1 MPDEATVPCPV
12 CGSMN
17 KPGARFCAD
26 CGIKLDIAA
35 KIADEKP
42 AAQEP
47 SPELEGL
54 LKDML
59 DQEIKTSE
67 AAKDEDNIDDL
78 LDSLVISEETKCPLC
93 GAAVAA
99 GNDLCPECGHELVT
113 RKEEE
118 PFAED
123 LEKELEKL
131 ATAVEKR
138 EAEPAK
144 AAPAPAQATPMKAAP
159 SAMPKAAPA
168 QAPPFKAVPPVSPEA
183 PPVQAPP
190 ARAAPPSKPGA
201 PAPRREAPSPKPEA
215 KPVVQAT
222 LKKAETPAP
231 KAKAAPAAAEPE
243 EEFEG
248 EISIDVTEDELP
260 KVHIFGSR
268 FVDIVVIVTVIL
280 IFGIFIGL
288 GMYTWAN
295 FTGLNVAILFSI
307 AGGGMGATWMLFRA
321 STSAVAEGDRLLR
334 DGKYAEAL
342 AHYNRAIRIESRPTG
357 AWTSRGVALKRLGK
371 YDEAMRSHNMAIK
384 LSKRNEV
391 ALCNKADLLFRAGR
405 YEDAIEYYERAL
417 EVRPKYAVAWN
428 NKAIVLARL
437 GKLDEANSAE
447 SMAIK
452 IRPKYAAAWI
462 NKGQIMAKLG
472 RTNEAKVC
480 YQRARTLTS

>member
-1 MPDEATVPCPV
+1 MPDEATVTCPV
-12 CGSMN
+12 CGAMN
-17 KPGARFCAD
+17 KAGERLCAE
-26 CGIKLDIAA
+26 CGIKLDVAA
-35 KIADEKP
+35 AMVDEKS
-42 AAQEP
+42 AMQES

-54 LKDML
+54 LKGML
-59 DQEIKTSE
+59 DQEAKASE
-67 AAKDEDNIDDL
+67 AKDEENIDDL
-78 LDSLVISEETKCPLC
+78 LDSLVISEETKCPVC
-93 GAAVAA
+93 GATVAA
-99 GNDLCPECGHELVT
+99 GNDLCPECGHELVPK
-113 RKEEE
+113 KEGEE

-123 LEKELEKL
+123 LERELEKL
-131 ATAVEKR
+131 ATAVERK
-138 EAEPAK
+138 EAEPVKQARPEPSIAPKPETPAPKRDAPTALPEARPAVK
-144 AAPAPAQATPMKAAP
+144 AAP
-159 SAMPKAAPA
+159 
-168 QAPPFKAVPPVSPEA
+168 
-183 PPVQAPP
+183 
-190 ARAAPPSKPGA
+190 
-201 PAPRREAPSPKPEA
+201 
-215 KPVVQAT
+215 
-222 LKKAETPAP
+222 KKAEAPAP
-231 KAKAAPAAAEPE
+231 KAKAAKAEAEPGE
-243 EEFEG
+243 ELEG
-248 EISIDVTEDELP
+248 EISIDVSEEELP

-280 IFGIFIGL
+280 IVGVFAGL

-307 AGGGMGATWMLFRA
+307 AGVGMAATWLLFRA

-334 DGKYAEAL
+334 DGKYTEAL

-371 YDEAMRSHNMAIK
+371 YDEAMRSNNMAIK

-405 YEDAIEYYERAL
+405 YEEAIEYYERAL
-417 EVRPKYAVAWN
+417 EARPKYAVAWN
-428 NKAIVLARL
+428 NKAIALARL

-472 RTNEAKVC
+472 KTNEAKVC